1 MPGEKK
7 GKKMKKRCGQKGK
20 GMVLYTSCQQDN
32 TPEKE
37 KLGKKLKKLLKKVLT
52 KRWQRDIITKSHES
66 DEKDLEN

>member
-1 MPGEKK
+1 
-7 GKKMKKRCGQKGK
+7 
-20 GMVLYTSCQQDN
+20 MVLYTSCQQDN